1 MSLRRSVPASQRP
14 PHQVLLSAISG
25 SRLGTTAPGPWVPV
39 FSGDRTMSPV
49 TDLNDVVEPF
59 LGHAIRGDASAAVR
73 LTLDLVDQEASVE
86 SVVVDLLAAAQHECG
101 ERWQRNEWSIA
112 DEHLVSGVTQRC
124 LGAIASTVTSAT
136 PTGSV
141 VVACAEGDWHSLP
154 AQMFAEVLRSRGF
167 AVAFLGASAPSDHV
181 ARLLVRDRPDAL
193 IITCNLAPY
202 FAGVTTLADAAHRTG
217 TPVIAGGRA
226 LRSGPE
232 RALRLGADAWSPDVS
247 TAVATLRAWA
257 GDRPYLSP
265 DPTTFDGVAM
275 ILDLDSSHLA
285 SAALES
291 MIASLPWMSG
301 YDTDRLVRTRED
313 LAFIVRIIAAARL
326 VDDPSVLMEFLDW
339 LSSVLGARDV
349 PTAALVA
356 GLEALAPLVD
366 QADPKAGLL
375 IRDALRQVSDDVQ
388 GHRTSTE
395 ITP

>member
-1 MSLRRSVPASQRP
+1 MSLVA
-14 PHQVLLSAISG
+14 
-25 SRLGTTAPGPWVPV
+25 
-39 FSGDRTMSPV
+39 
-49 TDLNDVVEPF
+49 DLTDVVEPF
-59 LGHAIRGDASAAVR
+59 LGHAIRGDASSAVR
-73 LTLDLVDQEASVE
+73 LTLDLVDRGASVE
-86 SVVVDLLAAAQHECG
+86 SVVVDLLAAAQYECG
-101 ERWQRNEWSIA
+101 ERWARNDWGVA

-124 LGAIASTVTSAT
+124 LGAVANTLTPAR

-167 AVAFLGASAPSDHV
+167 AVAFLGASTPSDHV

-202 FAGVTTLADAAHRTG
+202 FAGVATLADAAHAAG

-226 LRSGPE
+226 LGSGPE

-247 TAVATLRAWA
+247 TAVATLGSWA
-257 GDRPYLSP
+257 GGRPCPSP

-291 MIASLPWMSG
+291 MIASRPWMSG
-301 YDTDRLVRTRED
+301 YNSGQLARTRED
-313 LAFIVRIIAAARL
+313 LAFIVRFIAAARL

-339 LSSVLGARDV
+339 LSSVLSARNV
-349 PTAALVA
+349 PAAALVA
-356 GLEALAPLVD
+356 GLEALAPLVEM
-366 QADPKAGLL
+366 ADPKAALL
-375 IRDALRQVSDDVQ
+375 IRDALGHVSDDGQ
-388 GHRTSTE
+388 GHRTPTGSNR
-395 ITP
+395 